1 MLIKGKAEFQPQAQ
15 RHSLKKKNTERFLPN
30 GVILLLPLTST
41 PPLSSCRNVSV
52 HTELSL
58 WIPIRSG
65 FSTASPVSALN
76 VNLPLTVCVCVSL
89 CMNTLSLTCQLTCVS
104 VWFFTTIYVNRLSHS
119 FLHNIHLIWFNTHV
133 HFTIFTSLFLIWF
146 VNFFQLTFVS
156 PINDDRRYIVWGTFW
171 WAKQCNHART
181 DLLV

>member
-15 RHSLKKKNTERFLPN
+15 RHSLKKKKKYRKIFTEWSHPLTPTHLHTS
-30 GVILLLPLTST
+30 LLLLQECIRAHRTQPVNPNQIWIQYSFSCF
-41 PPLSSCRNVSV
+41 SSQCK
-52 HTELSL
+52 
-58 WIPIRSG
+58 
-65 FSTASPVSALN
+65 SPSHCA
-76 VNLPLTVCVCVSL
+76 CVSL
-89 CMNTLSLTCQLTCVS
+89 CMNTLSLTGQLTCVS

-156 PINDDRRYIVWGTFW
+156 
-171 WAKQCNHART
+171 
-181 DLLV
+181 